1 LDWKKTKM
9 ADQQM
14 LSGPELAPA
23 SGGAPK
29 QLVIFLHGVGAD
41 GNDLIGLA
49 PHFQQI
55 LPDARFVSPNAPYPF
70 DMAPVGYQW
79 FSLQDFTEEA
89 RLAGA
94 QRAAPILN
102 DFIDAELAKDGLT
115 EADLALIGFSQGA
128 MMSLHVGMRRARQLA
143 AIVSYSGLLVG
154 KDLMEQEMQSKP
166 PILLTHGTADPVL
179 PFAFLDQAQQGLT
192 ELGLSVEA
200 HPRPGLPHGI
210 DEECIRLGQAFLLRA
225 FGMAGEET

>member
-1 LDWKKTKM
+1 M
-9 ADQQM
+9 ADHPS

-23 SGGAPK
+23 SGGAAK

-49 PHFQQI
+49 PYFQQV
-55 LPDARFVSPNAPYPF
+55 LPDARFISPNAPFRF
-70 DMAPVGYQW
+70 DMAPFGYQW
-79 FSLQDFTEEA
+79 FSLQDFTEET

-94 QRAAPILN
+94 QRAAPML
-102 DFIDAELAKDGLT
+102 DAFIDSELAKDGLT

-128 MMSLHVGMRRARQLA
+128 MMSLHVGLRREKALA
-143 AIVSYSGLLVG
+143 AIISYSGLLVG
-154 KDLMEQEMQSKP
+154 KDLLEREMRSKP
-166 PILLTHGTADPVL
+166 PLLLTHGTADPVL
-179 PFAFLDQAQQGLT
+179 PFGFLDEAQTGLT

-210 DEECIRLGQAFLLRA
+210 DDECIRLGQAFLLKA
-225 FGMAGEET
+225 FGLE